1 MPTAMKTRVVQP
13 TWPPAQPDHTW
24 PAFTRSNCSE
34 NRPQVLSSKTR
45 RRRVGFESP
54 HSKLVKPDLPED
66 IKFSRIL
73 QGFRR
78 VFSLIWQI
86 SVTKTIRSDIDTLDS
101 TILDTIWGKNHWI
114 WRNPHWIL
122 AKSGEISLILDIFL
136 CFPSGFDLTRN
147 RCHPSANRPS

>member
-13 TWPPAQPDHTW
+13 TWPPDHTW
-24 PAFTRSNCSE
+24 PAFTRSNYSDGQP
-34 NRPQVLSSKTR
+34 RVLSSKTWH
-45 RRRVGFESP
+45 RRVGFESL
-54 HSKLVKPDLPED
+54 HSKIVKLDLPED

-73 QGFRR
+73 QGFRQ

-86 SVTKTIRSDIDTLDS
+86 SVTKTIRSGIDTLDP
-101 TILDTIWGKNHWI
+101 TILGTIWGKNHWI
-114 WRNPHWIL
+114 WRNPHLIL
-122 AKSGEISLILDIFL
+122 AKSGEILLILDIFL